1 MRRDMDMVRDLL
13 MLKAES
19 GVRET
24 NAYDL
29 EGEKSVIAYHVRIMT
44 EAGLITSYVKP
55 DDAFEPS
62 SCYIF
67 SLTWKGNDLLDAI
80 QLNKVWCSVKKRLS
94 QTVGTASLSVISDLT
109 ARQLIGV
116 PRIRGDDP
124 MCTLMKGR
132 RRSFMGDTM
141 ETMIDDLP
149 PYVVPNSYPPKY
161 NSRKVAD
168 YCREMGIEDPS
179 TLTKEQLEPFRLKK
193 SEV

>member
-1 MRRDMDMVRDLL
+1 MHRDMDMVRDLL
-13 MLKAES
+13 MLKEES

-24 NAYDL
+24 SAYDL
-29 EGEKSVIAYHVRIMT
+29 EGEKSAIAYHVRIMT

-80 QLNKVWCSVKKRLS
+80 QLNKVWCSVKKMLS
-94 QTVGTASLSVISDLT
+94 QTVGNALLLVISDLT

-116 PRIRGDDP
+116 PRIRGDDL

-132 RRSFMGDTM
+132 RRSFMSDTM

-149 PYVVPNSYPPKY
+149 PL
-161 NSRKVAD
+161 RCA
-168 YCREMGIEDPS
+168 
-179 TLTKEQLEPFRLKK
+179 
-193 SEV
+193 

>member
-1 MRRDMDMVRDLL
+1 MHRDMDMVRDLL
-13 MLKAES
+13 MLKEES

-24 NAYDL
+24 SAYDL
-29 EGEKSVIAYHVRIMT
+29 EEEKSAIAYHVRIMT

-109 ARQLIGV
+109 AATACQLIGV
-116 PRIRGDDP
+116 PRIRGVIP
-124 MCTLMKGR
+124 C
-132 RRSFMGDTM
+132 
-141 ETMIDDLP
+141 
-149 PYVVPNSYPPKY
+149 
-161 NSRKVAD
+161 AH
-168 YCREMGIEDPS
+168 
-179 TLTKEQLEPFRLKK
+179 
-193 SEV
+193 